1 MNFLDALQNHI
12 IVLDGAMGTMVQ
24 NLELNDDD
32 FGGSAFKMLTDLLNL
47 SHPDKV
53 KEIHLAYYRAGAN
66 AVETNTFGATPLRMQ
81 DFDFTKIDTT
91 PFQQLPAEIDL
102 RTLSYEEIAY
112 HVSKAGAKIGK
123 KARLEYEASTE
134 YDGRPLF
141 VIGSIGPSNWVL
153 SSTTANLNKTT
164 WERMEAN
171 FYHQVLG
178 LIDGGADVLLYETQQ
193 DILEVKAAI
202 AGGQRAMR
210 EKGISLPIMAQ
221 VTVNEFAKM
230 QIFNTDIHAALT
242 TIQDIGIDVF
252 GINCSIGPDLM
263 IPAVEKMSRY
273 CKLPLSVIPNA
284 GLPVS
289 ENGQTV
295 YKVSP
300 EALASQLS
308 SFVENHGV
316 NIVGG
321 CCGTTPAHI
330 QALAQTMH
338 HKKPASRKIDTGIY
352 ISGPQDAVLL
362 DSAKDLLRIGERLN
376 VRGSKKVR
384 EAIENE
390 EQLTNYDAL
399 EEVVNEQ
406 IKDLGLS
413 IIDVCMDSN
422 LVSTSET
429 LPRVIQ
435 HLTTDFQ
442 GALCLDSFDVEAL
455 EAAIQVYPGKPI
467 INSISMEE
475 YEKGISKVD
484 TLVPRTQFHH
494 PLYIALATGPKGPGV
509 TAQEKYEL
517 AQQIVESCEK
527 HGVTPDQ
534 LLIDVNAFPIGSES
548 VEGMNF
554 SKESLDAIPLIKSI
568 HPELR
573 TTIGVGNL
581 TNGLAK
587 KPYMRVVLTS
597 TFLDEARK
605 VGLDAAIV
613 NPNHYVPVESLD
625 AHDYQ
630 LGQRIILDRDMEA
643 FEELEEIAQRKRGN
657 KVKRRS
663 TYEDLSPTTAVC
675 EKIKDGF
682 KERGTG
688 TVEIDEMT
696 FTYQDKII
704 LQVQEIIRDIP
715 PLELINDHLMVA
727 MQELGDQ
734 FGRGEVSLPHLLKSA
749 DVMKQVMGFLES
761 YMKQSTGTDAAEAIS
776 YKGTVVLGTVF
787 QDVHSIGKDLVKT
800 LLENYGYRVID
811 LGVQVDLEQY
821 ITTAQNE
828 KADAIGMSALL
839 VQTSNHMITVSKMME
854 EANCNLPVLIGG
866 APVNQRHAGYVAM
879 RGQEDITKIRD
890 NVFYCASAMDGV
902 NVMNTLQSENRQ
914 ALIAQNKEALE
925 KYYLR
930 AKKHAEK
937 TEKLLATLPRRQ
949 VNLDS
954 YTPPSV
960 AYGVHT
966 ISVPLPDLPL
976 DTKTLY
982 ALNWKLGRKSSWK
995 TQQFT
1000 PEDIDALKEKW
1011 IQEAHHHQWIEPQ
1024 GKIGLFPCQADGDDV
1039 ILYDPANLEKE
1050 LARIDFTVV
1059 VGKGSQDIF
1068 SAAQFFLPRSSNK
1081 MDVIG
1086 LQISTGGTAAATAI
1100 EQFKESGDSESALFL
1115 QGLSDRVA
1123 EDMASYLHQQLRT
1136 TLDVAENTG
1145 TRYSPA
1151 YPGLQNIAVNQTIYQ
1166 LLDAQEQG
1174 IALTEACEFIPT
1186 STTAAVVCFN
1196 SQASY
1201 G

>member
-1 MNFLDALQNHI
+1 MNFLEALQNHI

-24 NLELNDDD
+24 NLELSDED
-32 FGGSAFKMLTDLLNL
+32 FGGSSFKMLTDLLNL

-81 DFDFTKIDTT
+81 DFDFTKINTNA
-91 PFQQLPAEIDL
+91 FQQLPDNLDL

-112 HVSKAGAKIGK
+112 HVSRAGAAIGK
-123 KARLEYEASTE
+123 RARREYEDSAE

-164 WERMEAN
+164 WDQMEAN

-178 LIDGGADVLLYETQQ
+178 LLDGEADVLLYETQQ
-193 DILEVKAAI
+193 DILEVKAAV
-202 AGGQRAMR
+202 AGGRRAMQER
-210 EKGISLPIMAQ
+210 GVFLPIMAQ

-242 TIQDIGIDVF
+242 TVQDIGIDAF

-263 IPAVEKMSRY
+263 IPSVEKMSRY
-273 CKLPLSVIPNA
+273 CKLPISVIPNA

-289 ENGQTV
+289 ENGHTV

-300 EALASQLS
+300 QALANQLL

-330 QALAQTMH
+330 QAIAETMRNTS
-338 HKKPASRKIDTGIY
+338 PAPRKIDESTY
-352 ISGPQDAVLL
+352 ISGPQDAVAI
-362 DSAKDLLRIGERLN
+362 DSSKDLLRIGERLN

-384 EAIENE
+384 EAVENE
-390 EQLTNYDAL
+390 EQIINYDAL

-413 IIDVCMDSN
+413 VIDICMDSN
-422 LVSTSET
+422 LVNTSET

-435 HLTTDFQ
+435 HLTSDFQ
-442 GALCLDSFDVEAL
+442 GAICIDSFDVEAL
-455 EAAIQVYPGKPI
+455 EAAIQVYPGRPI

-484 TLVPRTQFHH
+484 TLVPLTQFHH

-517 AQQIVESCEK
+517 AKQIVESCDK
-527 HGVTPDQ
+527 HKVTPDQ
-534 LLIDVNAFPIGSES
+534 LLIDVNAFPIGAES

-554 SKESLDAIPLIKSI
+554 SKESLQAIPMIKSI
-568 HPELR
+568 HPDLR

-605 VGLDAAIV
+605 AGLDAAIV
-613 NPNHYVPVESLD
+613 NPNHYVPVESLN
-625 AHDYQ
+625 AHDYE
-630 LGQRIILDRDMEA
+630 LGKRIILERDMEA
-643 FEELEEIAQRKRGN
+643 FEELEAIAQRKRGN
-657 KVKRRS
+657 KVERRS
-663 TYEDLSPTTAVC
+663 SYDGLPLTTVVC

-682 KERGTG
+682 KEREAG
-688 TVEIDEMT
+688 TVEVDDLT

-704 LQVQEIIRDIP
+704 LQVKEIIQSTK

-761 YMKQSTGTDAAEAIS
+761 YMKQSTGADAADSIS
-776 YKGTVVLGTVF
+776 YKGTIVLGTVF

-811 LGVQVDLEQY
+811 LGVQVDLEKY
-821 ITTAQNE
+821 ITTAQKEN
-828 KADAIGMSALL
+828 ADAIGMSALL

-854 EANCNLPVLIGG
+854 EAQCDIPVLIGG

-879 RGQEDITKIRD
+879 WGQDDLTKIRD
-890 NVFYCASAMDGV
+890 NVFYCASAMDAV
-902 NVMNTLQSENRQ
+902 NVMNALQSENKH
-914 ALIAQNKEALE
+914 ALTAKNKEELE

-930 AKKHAEK
+930 AKKHTEK

-949 VNLDS
+949 VNMDE
-954 YTPPSV
+954 YTPPTVSYAV
-960 AYGVHT
+960 QT
-966 ISVPLPDLPL
+966 IRIPLLDLPL

-982 ALNWKLGRKSSWK
+982 ALNWKLGRKSSWENK
-995 TQQFT
+995 EYTA
-1000 PEDIDALKEKW
+1000 EAIEALKEKW
-1011 IQEAHHHQWIEPQ
+1011 IHEANHNQWIEPL
-1024 GKIGLFPCQADGDDV
+1024 GKIGLFPCQATGDKV
-1039 ILYDPANLEKE
+1039 ILYDPDNLENE

-1059 VGKGSQDIF
+1059 VGKGSLDIF
-1068 SAAQFFLPRSSNK
+1068 SAAQFFLPQSSGK

-1086 LQISTGGTAAATAI
+1086 LQISTGGTASPAAV
-1100 EQFKESGDSESALFL
+1100 EQFKNSGDSESALFL
-1115 QGLSDRVA
+1115 QGLSDRAA

-1136 TLDVAENTG
+1136 IVRVGKDTG

-1151 YPGLQNIAVNQTIYQ
+1151 YPGLQDIAANQIIYE
-1166 LLDAQEQG
+1166 LLGAKEDG
-1174 IALTEACEFIPT
+1174 IELTDACEFVPT

-1196 SQASY
+1196 PAASY